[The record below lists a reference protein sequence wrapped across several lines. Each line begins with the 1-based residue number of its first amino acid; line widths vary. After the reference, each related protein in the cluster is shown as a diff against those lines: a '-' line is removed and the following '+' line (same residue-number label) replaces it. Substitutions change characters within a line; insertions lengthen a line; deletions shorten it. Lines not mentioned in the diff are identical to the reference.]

1 MITFA
6 EIPDEICLSFN
17 ISNCQNNCIGCHS
30 PELRQDIGT
39 ELSSELL
46 TDLISK
52 NNGITCV
59 LFLGEGKDRKTL
71 ISLAETVKKAGLKV
85 ALYSGRLTEEIE
97 DCLWD
102 TFDYLKTGPYIEE
115 FGPLNKETT
124 NQKLFKINKKNNI
137 FDCEFFTLSANT
149 RRTSIPLCE
158 LFRYLRVQETTHKC
172 FAFISSFLAF

>member
-30 PELRQDIGT
+30 AELRKDIGT
-39 ELSSELL
+39 ELSPELL

-52 NNGITCV
+52 NDGITCV
-59 LFLGEGKDRKTL
+59 LFLGEGKDQETL

-85 ALYSGRLTEEIE
+85 ALYSGRVTEEIE
-97 DCLWD
+97 DCLWN
-102 TFDYLKTGPYIEE
+102 TFDYIKAGPYIEE

-124 NQKLFKINKKNNI
+124 NQRLFIIIKEKDIFKKQDITFKFWRKNG
-137 FDCEFFTLSANT
+137 EV
-149 RRTSIPLCE
+149 
-158 LFRYLRVQETTHKC
+158 Y
-172 FAFISSFLAF
+172 

>member
-30 PELRQDIGT
+30 AELRQDIGT

-46 TDLISK
+46 SELISK

-59 LFLGEGKDRKTL
+59 LFLGEGKDQKTL
-71 ISLAETVKKAGLKV
+71 ISLAETAKKSGLKV
-85 ALYSGRLTEEIE
+85 ALYSGRLIEEIE
-97 DCLWD
+97 DCLWE
-102 TFDYLKTGPYIEE
+102 TFDYIKAGPYIKE

-124 NQKLFKINKKNNI
+124 NQRLFKIKKEKGNLEKEDITFKLWKKNGEI
-137 FDCEFFTLSANT
+137 
-149 RRTSIPLCE
+149 
-158 LFRYLRVQETTHKC
+158 Y
-172 FAFISSFLAF
+172 